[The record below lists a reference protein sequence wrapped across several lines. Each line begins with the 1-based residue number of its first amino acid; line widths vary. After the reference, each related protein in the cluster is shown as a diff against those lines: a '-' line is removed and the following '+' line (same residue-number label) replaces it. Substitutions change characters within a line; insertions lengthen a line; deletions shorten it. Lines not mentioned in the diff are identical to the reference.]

1 MPVMQLNKNKWRKDG
16 RSWVFYLYEPSI
28 DGKTKQHMSKAYM
41 TCEEAENAL
50 KEYVEKYKE
59 IPINGHMTFKDAY
72 TKFYEY
78 KEDKV
83 RNTTLKTYRDR
94 IKYMGLLDNVELI
107 DLNGEHYQKWRNN
120 INKCDIRSSYKNDI
134 QKFIKM
140 VINFAEK
147 NYDFNLRKFYT
158 KMEPFNNPNELEKEM
173 RFYTPEEFYKFISV
187 IEELD
192 IKCLFKVLYYC
203 GLRRSEARGLTWDC
217 IDLVNKKLYVKK
229 QIIANEKDSKVP
241 WRFAP
246 LKTKKSYRTLPLA
259 DTLVNDLQELYNQM
273 KKYKNFKNSW
283 FVFGDENPISI
294 YKMNYQNEK
303 NAKLAEVKVINLHG
317 FRHSCAS
324 MLINDNVNIA
334 VVSHYLGHA
343 DIEETLD
350 TYTHMFDKK
359 LNEVP
364 NYIDTL
370 ANNLA
375 KSFTQIN
382 F

>member
-16 RSWVFYLYEPSI
+16 RSWVFYLYEPTI
-28 DGKTKQHMSKAYM
+28 DRKTKQYMSKAYM
-41 TCEEAENAL
+41 TREEAENAL
-50 KEYVEKYKE
+50 KEYVEKYKD

-83 RNTTLKTYRDR
+83 RDTTLKTYRDR

-217 IDLVNKKLYVKK
+217 IDLVNKK
-229 QIIANEKDSKVP
+229 
-241 WRFAP
+241 R
-246 LKTKKSYRTLPLA
+246 
-259 DTLVNDLQELYNQM
+259 M
-273 KKYKNFKNSW
+273 K
-283 FVFGDENPISI
+283 
-294 YKMNYQNEK
+294 
-303 NAKLAEVKVINLHG
+303 
-317 FRHSCAS
+317 
-324 MLINDNVNIA
+324 
-334 VVSHYLGHA
+334 
-343 DIEETLD
+343 
-350 TYTHMFDKK
+350 
-359 LNEVP
+359 
-364 NYIDTL
+364 
-370 ANNLA
+370 
-375 KSFTQIN
+375 
-382 F
+382 